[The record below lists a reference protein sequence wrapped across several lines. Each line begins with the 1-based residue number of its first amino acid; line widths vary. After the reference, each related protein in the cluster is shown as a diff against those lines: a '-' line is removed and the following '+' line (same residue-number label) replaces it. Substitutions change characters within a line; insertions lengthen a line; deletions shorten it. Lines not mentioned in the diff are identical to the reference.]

1 MIDVDS
7 LGNLASSFL
16 CDPLPEY
23 SDEDKA
29 MRDRLQGDIKA
40 YLEAGN
46 TIEQVDS
53 TKMKKIRGSD
63 KLTYRDWNHIHS
75 NF

>member
-7 LGNLASSFL
+7 LCSLASSFL
-16 CDPLPEY
+16 SDPLSEY

-29 MRDRLQGDIKA
+29 MRDRLQDDIKA

-46 TIEQVDS
+46 TIEHVDS
-53 TKMKKIRGSD
+53 TVMKKIRGSD
-63 KLTYRDWNHIHS
+63 KLTYRDWNQLC
-75 NF
+75 